1 MKIDKRLTELEQIT
15 ARQNEDFEKGAWL
28 TFEYEDG
35 TYGIKSARL
44 GDYEFDTK
52 EEMQKFIDENHKG
65 NPEGHI
71 GFIDISYH
79 DAQGEPPR
87 EL

>member
-1 MKIDKRLTELEQIT
+1 MKINNRLAELEQIT
-15 ARQNEDFEKGAWL
+15 ARQNEDFEEGAWL

-44 GDYEFDTK
+44 GDYNFDTK
-52 EEMQKFIDENHKG
+52 EEMQNFINENHKG
-65 NPEGHI
+65 NPEGYI
-71 GFIDISYH
+71 GFIDISYL
-79 DAQGEPPR
+79 DVQGEPPK